1 MSTAKTRNPP
11 SSSARSNNCKMA
23 KDTDSFPDAK
33 GRVNFATPQRDRAYI
48 SMFTSATG
56 PVVKTFSFVGGKV
69 IQKSNATIYQGQACT
84 LDADEPKDL
93 QKILNNLLPNQ
104 AVGLGVLRVLNA
116 SLPLTKDA
124 HRNQGEIART
134 KEFFHQNEGAGWGL
148 IDVDTKDL
156 PESVIEKLEC
166 ENIVLDIL
174 RCVPELR
181 DTAYLVRP
189 SSSAGI
195 TKPDGTKRKATGY
208 HIFFRLEY
216 APDLPHILKIMHER
230 CWLAGLGYL
239 MLSKSGSILERS
251 PIDLAV
257 AGAERL
263 IFEAPPKIIPP
274 LKRVRPSD
282 WINSGKSLGSLP
294 GVDAEEVEKLKHAAR
309 TEIKPA
315 AVKATKQYTET
326 QVERIQA
333 QTKVSKT
340 AARRIFKQ
348 RMSGKELS
356 DDDVLETSRG
366 TLERIG
372 DFLDRVTGS
381 YGMPC
386 PIEGSEYGTTTAYFY
401 PTGSNGPEPLIISFA
416 HGVKTVFRFERY
428 RHLRGTRWL
437 PK

>member
-1 MSTAKTRNPP
+1 MSTAKTINPP

-23 KDTDSFPDAK
+23 KHTGSFSDAK
-33 GRVNFATPQRDRAYI
+33 RLVNFATPQQDRAYI
-48 SMFTSATG
+48 SRFTSATG
-56 PVVKTFSFVGGKV
+56 PVAKTFSFANGKV
-69 IQKSNATIYQGQACT
+69 IKESNAAIYQGQACT
-84 LDADEPKDL
+84 LDADEPQEL
-93 QKILNNLLPNQ
+93 QKVLNNLLPNQ
-104 AVGLGVLRVLNA
+104 AVGLGVLEVLNT

-134 KEFFHQNEGAGWGL
+134 KEFFHHNEGAGWGL

-156 PESVIEKLEC
+156 PDSVIEKLEC

-195 TKPDGTKRKATGY
+195 TEPNGTKRIPTGY

-216 APDLPHILKIMHER
+216 APDLPHILRIMHER

-251 PIDLAV
+251 LIDLV
-257 AGAERL
+257 VSGAERL
-263 IFEAPPKIIPP
+263 IFEAPPKIILP

-315 AVKATKQYTET
+315 AAEATKQYTET

-348 RMSGKELS
+348 RMSGKEFS

-366 TLERIG
+366 TFERIG
-372 DFLDRVTGS
+372 DFLDRVTRS

>member
-1 MSTAKTRNPP
+1 MSTAKTRNSP
-11 SSSARSNNCKMA
+11 SSSALYGDYRMA
-23 KDTDSFPDAK
+23 NHSDFFPNAK
-33 GRVNFATPQRDRAYI
+33 VTTNFATPQRDRAYI
-48 SMFTSATG
+48 SRFTSATG
-56 PVVKTFSFVGGKV
+56 PVVKIFSFVGGKV
-69 IQKSNATIYQGQACT
+69 TQKANAAIYQGQACT
-84 LDADEPKDL
+84 LDADEPQEL
-93 QKILNNLLPNQ
+93 QKVLNNLLPNQ
-104 AVGLGVLRVLNA
+104 AVGLGVLKVLNT
-116 SLPLTKDA
+116 SMPLTKNA

-134 KEFFHQNEGAGWGL
+134 KEFFHHNEGAGWGL

-156 PESVIEKLEC
+156 PDSVIEKLEC
-166 ENIVLDIL
+166 KNIVLDIF

-195 TKPDGTKRKATGY
+195 TKPDGTKREATGY

-257 AGAERL
+257 SGAERL
-263 IFEAPPKIIPP
+263 IFEAPPKVIPP

-282 WINSGKSLGSLP
+282 WINSGKSLGNLP
-294 GVDAEEVEKLKHAAR
+294 DVDAEEVEKLKYAAR
-309 TEIKPA
+309 AEIKPA
-315 AVKATKQYTET
+315 AAQASKQYAET

-340 AARRIFKQ
+340 EARRIFRQ

-366 TLERIG
+366 KFELIG
-372 DFLDRVTGS
+372 DFLDRVTRA

-401 PTGSNGPEPLIISFA
+401 PDGPNGPEPLIISFA

>member
-23 KDTDSFPDAK
+23 KQTGSFPDAK
-33 GRVNFATPQRDRAYI
+33 GLVNFATPQQDRAYI
-48 SMFTSATG
+48 SRFTSATG
-56 PVVKTFSFVGGKV
+56 PVAKTFSFANGKV
-69 IQKSNATIYQGQACT
+69 IKESNAAIYQGQACT
-84 LDADEPKDL
+84 LDADEPQEL
-93 QKILNNLLPNQ
+93 QKVLNNLLPNQ
-104 AVGLGVLRVLNA
+104 AVGLGVLEVLNT

-134 KEFFHQNEGAGWGL
+134 KEFFHHNEGAGWGL

-156 PESVIEKLEC
+156 PDSVIEKLEC

-195 TKPDGTKRKATGY
+195 TEPDGTKRKATGY

-216 APDLPHILKIMHER
+216 APDLPHILRIMHER

-315 AVKATKQYTET
+315 AAKATKQYTET

-348 RMSGKELS
+348 RMSGKEFS

-366 TLERIG
+366 TFEGIG